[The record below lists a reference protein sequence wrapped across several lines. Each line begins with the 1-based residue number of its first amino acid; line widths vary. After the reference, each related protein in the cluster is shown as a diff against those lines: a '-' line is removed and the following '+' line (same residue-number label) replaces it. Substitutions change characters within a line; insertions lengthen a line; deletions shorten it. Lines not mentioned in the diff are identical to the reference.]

1 MAKLSPEWRRGLS
14 KASRARRQP
23 VELPAD
29 YDSLTQAQRAE
40 ARQLYVEEQGGLC
53 SHCKHDLDGPPPL
66 EIEAMPINW
75 ALFPGARSF
84 LKHPVHLHHDHDT
97 GLTIGAVHA
106 LCNAV
111 LWQYH
116 GE

>member
-1 MAKLSPEWRRGLS
+1 MTALPPDARRILSDARPSGGVALPAQYERLSSRDRARAREQYIEAQRGLCWHCGFPLDTPP
-14 KASRARRQP
+14 APAIAA
-23 VELPAD
+23 LPIKW
-29 YDSLTQAQRAE
+29 
-40 ARQLYVEEQGGLC
+40 
-53 SHCKHDLDGPPPL
+53 H
-66 EIEAMPINW
+66 
-75 ALFPGARSF
+75 LFPPTF
-84 LKHPVHLHHDHDT
+84 MLHPVHLHHSHET